1 MIKNRSVIIP
11 NKHKLLIDKHI
22 GANPNMQLQD
32 GRTALHFAATHG
44 NKKTLQTLLQNGG
57 DPHVVDEEGESSNTV
72 LTF

>member
-1 MIKNRSVIIP
+1 
-11 NKHKLLIDKHI
+11 
-22 GANPNMQLQD
+22 MQLQD